1 MGGSVLL
8 KGRGLILSTYGLS
21 ISDAVFL
28 MNVLRVK
35 YSLSCNLFS
44 LNKDQTRIYIFRS
57 SLVNLIRILKD
68 ELTFI
73 KSNITKE
80 RLSCFSNFLD
90 ELARN
95 SYVAPSAAVATM
107 GRDFVRDSA
116 SFYLSASYRVRLT
129 LLSRGANKFNLFST
143 QGRTLYANY
152 SGEAPR
158 PDLGPAGTSSSSPVV
173 PVKVFSNA
181 DLDKLKILEEVKG
194 KAGVYR

>member
-95 SYVAPSAAVATM
+95 SYVAPSAAVTTM
-107 GRDFVRDSA
+107 GSDFVRDSA
-116 SFYLSASYRVRLT
+116 SFYLSASHRVRLT
-129 LLSRGANKFNLFST
+129 SLSRGANKFNSFST

-152 SGEAPR
+152 S
-158 PDLGPAGTSSSSPVV
+158 TSSSSPVV
-173 PVKVFSNA
+173 PVKVFSTRLR